1 MLHIFNSF
9 KKYGFALM
17 PPSRLENITDIRNIS
32 NLECPFCRAKTLL
45 VQTQQAQPLRLYD
58 TKQYGNMRV
67 IAYACQGCKGIIVY
81 AQAYMANGQMDAIRI
96 YPQHLVSQFNMDAL
110 PPEIM
115 AEYAE
120 IIKVIGISPASALM
134 LIRRLLAYVLVA
146 EFDAPKEYTL
156 YQQIEHAYKHE
167 KCSYVMKD
175 TLHALREAGNFG
187 VHGALEDTGE
197 LIPTKPAQAEAI
209 LFVLEATLTSVY
221 ERPYERQALKEMF
234 KVDGKPITNDKSL

>member
-1 MLHIFNSF
+1 MLHIFNTF
-9 KKYGFALM
+9 KRYGFALM
-17 PPSRLENITDIRNIS
+17 PPSRLEDITDIRHIS
-32 NLECPFCRAKTLL
+32 NLKCPFCRLQSL
-45 VQTQQAQPLRLYD
+45 FIQSEQPQPLRLYD

-67 IAYACQGCKGIIVY
+67 IAYVCQGCKGTIVY
-81 AQAYMANGQMDAIRI
+81 AQACMADGQMDAIRI
-96 YPQHLVSQFNMDAL
+96 YPQHITSTFNMDAL

-115 AEYAE
+115 AEYVE

-156 YQQIEHAYKHE
+156 YQQIEYAYKHE

-197 LIPTKPAQAEAI
+197 LMPTKPAQAEAI
-209 LFVLEATLTSVY
+209 LIVLEATLTSVY

-234 KVDGKPITNDKSL
+234 KVDGKDNNQ